1 MIYVDSSVFL
11 AYLLGQDVAPPA
23 SFWEGA
29 LTSSRLLEFEAWNR
43 LHALG
48 LAEEREAEA
57 RELLSSLEIFELAE
71 PVIARALKAYPMPVR
86 TLDGLH
92 LATLEFAR
100 RRSPRIELAT
110 YDRRM
115 GECARA
121 MGFEVLEP

>member
-1 MIYVDSSVFL
+1 MIYVDSSIFL
-11 AYLLGQDVAPPA
+11 AYLLGEDVAPPA
-23 SFWEGA
+23 SFWDGP

-71 PVIARALKAYPMPVR
+71 PVIARALRAYPLPVR

-100 RRSPRIELAT
+100 KRSPRIELAT